1 MNAEEIAQMQR
12 VFSEQQATIQRLE
25 QQLAQLSLQQ
35 TTPAAPTP
43 APAPAPP
50 PPPATAPQPRM
61 PRPNPPSTFSGSR
74 TTDVAAWLF
83 AVDLFFT
90 ISELTDAQRIVYVA
104 TLLSGHALLWYR
116 SSVSSFTSWTCF
128 VAAFERQFAPV
139 NRLRHARDRLAALT
153 QTSSVRRYLGE
164 FTALCLEVTDL
175 SPAEQ
180 LDRFIRGLKPSVR
193 RELELREPTSFSEAS
208 TIADRVDAISY
219 STSTSRSSYRPPS
232 TPRPPRPETA
242 AVPMELD
249 AMLHTSPSRSRG
261 TRLSDAQRAALRDSK
276 ACFYCR
282 KTGHTMKDCPIRP
295 PRPNPGRTAR
305 PAVLHRANADAPAFL
320 HVNSFAV
327 LAVQDQPPA
336 DSLAPRSLS
345 PPPAPP
351 CPPPAPCPSRTSPPT
366 PTPTPSPAAAPSPI
380 VLTSLSASGSS
391 PSSELIILHG
401 TFAGHPARFMVDS
414 GATGN
419 IVSQQYLMRN
429 GLHLATTL
437 SPRRL
442 LLPGPKHTT
451 LPTYTLPPCS
461 IRMGTY
467 RDRLQLAMANI
478 PNPSFDI
485 VLGKPWLAAKN
496 PCVDWINNVV
506 RLDHAGSTHTLTP
519 PPPTPLQADQLNLLS
534 APRFRR
540 AARHDEVFM
549 ALLTQQPNPSTSPSP
564 SAPAPDPPPLHPK
577 AAALVQQYPTVFPK
591 ELPAV
596 QDMPRRSVDHTIHLT
611 GPAPSPRPIYRMSQ
625 PELDQLKKQLD
636 DLLAK
641 GFIRP
646 STSPFAAPVLFVRKK
661 DGSLRLCV
669 DFRALNQQTLK
680 NRYPLP
686 RIDDLLD
693 QLSGAQVFSKIDLRS
708 GYHQIRVAE
717 DDIPKTAFRTRYGHY
732 EFTVLPF
739 GLCNAPATFQQL
751 MNDVFK
757 PHLDDFVLVYLDDI
771 LVFSKSA
778 ADHERHL
785 HLTLSLL
792 RQHQLCANLAK
803 CAFWLDTVDFL
814 GHIVSAAGIQPDPT
828 KVKAVLDWPAPQDKH
843 QLRSF
848 LGTANYYRRL
858 LHHHAHRVLPLTD
871 LLRDEQ
877 PWRWGE
883 AEQRAFADI
892 KAAMA
897 SSPVVRPPDFSLP
910 FTVKTDAS
918 LFAIGAV
925 LTQQDSSGAEYVV
938 AYESRK
944 LNPAQVNY
952 PAHERELLAVLH
964 ALTTWRHY
972 LLGRPF
978 IVETDNS
985 ATTHVLTQSNLT
997 GRQMRW
1003 TQRLAEFDIT
1013 FVHKA
1018 GKHHTVPDALSR
1030 RPDHQLTALSIVDPD
1045 PSFFSTFDRH
1055 APEDP
1060 AYQAA
1065 LSQALSPP
1073 SPSSPTHLQVI
1084 EGRLYTTSTPPRL
1097 YIPSSPLRAQLLHE
1111 AHDAHTAAHLG
1122 RAKTLERLQR
1132 HFYWP
1137 QMHKTVQEYVRTC
1150 DKCQRNKA
1158 TNQLPPGL
1166 LQPLPIPS
1174 RNWQQVSMDFIGPL
1188 PATPRGH
1195 TMIFTIVDKL
1205 SKMIHLIPTTTT
1217 ATAHDTARLFFDH
1230 IFKHHGLPEAIISD
1244 RDPKFTSDFWTS
1256 LFHLTGTRL
1265 LLSSAYHPQ
1274 TDGQTE
1280 RANRTV
1286 EDMLRPYVND
1296 HKTDWDQHLAA
1307 VEFAYNSSEHVG
1319 TGFTPFYLNYGQHP
1333 TTPSALLLP
1342 PPTLVPSQ
1350 AAEDFVT
1357 SMRNNLT
1364 AARSALQRS
1373 IDTQKLHADQHRRH
1387 EEFEVG
1393 DLVLL
1398 SCANLN
1404 LQTAVNSAKLQPRF
1418 VGPFKVLAK
1427 HSPVS
1432 YKLDLPSSMRILPTF
1447 HISRLRPYLSSSS
1460 FPERAV
1466 ELQPSP
1472 VIIDGEA
1479 YFTVEAILGRRWN
1492 DAQHAFQYL
1501 IKWAGYDDS
1510 FNSWE
1515 WGPALAQQDAVAAL
1529 IRDYTARHHA
1539 PQRMPRANPPAT
1551 FSGSRTTDVA
1561 AWLFA
1566 VDLFFTISEL
1576 TDAQRIV
1583 YVATLL
1589 SGHALLWYRSSV
1601 SSFTSWTC
1609 FVAAFERQFAP
1620 VNRLRHAR
1628 DRLAALTQ
1636 TNSVRRY
1643 LGEFTA
1649 LCLEVTDLS
1658 PAEQLDR
1665 FIRGLKPSVRRELE
1679 LREPTSFSEA
1689 STIADRVDAISY
1701 STSASRSSYRPPST
1715 PRPSR
1720 PETAAVPM
1728 ELDAMLHTSP
1738 SRSRGT
1744 RLSDAQRAA
1753 LRDSKA
1759 CFYCRKAGHTM
1770 KDCPIRPP
1778 RPNRANADAPA
1789 FLHVNSFAVLAVQD
1803 QPPAD
1808 SLAPRSLPPPSA
1820 PPCPPPA
1827 PCPSHTSPPTPTP
1840 TPTPSPAAAPS
1851 PIVLTSLSA
1860 SGSSPSSELIIL
1872 HGTFAGHPARFMV
1885 DSGATGNI
1893 VSQQY
1898 LMRNGLHLATT
1909 LSPRRL
1915 LLPGPKHTTLPT
1927 YTLPPCSIRMGTYR
1941 DRLQLSMANIPN
1953 PSFDI
1958 VLGKP
1963 WLAAKNPCVDWI
1975 NNVVRLDHAGSTHTL
1990 TPPPLT
1996 PLQADQLNLLS
2007 APRFRRAA
2015 RHDEVFMALLTQQPN
2030 PSTSPSTSTSSSTP
2044 APDLPPLHP
2053 KAAAL
2058 VQQYPS
2064 VFPKELPAVQ
2074 DMPRRSVD
2082 HTIHLTGPAPSPR
2095 PIYRMSQPEL
2105 DQLKKQL
2112 DDLLAKGFI
2121 RPSTSP
2127 FAAPVLFVR
2136 KKDGSLR
2143 LCVDFR
2149 ALNQQTLKNRAQ
2161 VFSKIDLRSGYHQI
2175 RVAEDDI
2182 PKTAFRTRY
2191 GHYEFTVLPFG
2202 LCNAPATFQQL
2213 MNDVFKPHLDDFV
2226 LVYLDDILVFSKSA
2240 ADHERHLHLTLSLL
2254 RQHQLCANLAKCA
2267 FWLDTVDF
2275 LGHVVSAAGI
2285 QPEPTKVKAV
2295 LDWPAPQDKHQLRS
2309 FLGTANYYRRLL
2321 HHHAHR
2327 VLPLTDL
2334 LRDEQPWRWG
2344 EAEQR
2349 AFADIKAAMASSPVV
2364 RPPDF
2369 SLPFTVKTDASL
2381 FAIGAVLT
2389 QQDSSGAEY
2398 VVAYESR
2405 KLNPAQVNYP
2415 AHERELL
2422 AVLHALTTWRHYL
2435 LGRPFIVETDNSA
2448 TTHVLTQSNLSG
2460 RQMRWTQR
2468 LAEFD
2473 ITFVH
2478 KAGKHHTVPDALSRR
2493 PDHQLTSLSIVDPDP
2508 SFFSTFDR
2516 HAPEDPAYQAALSQ
2530 ALSPHW
2536 YIGTM
2541 EMASTRSAMVEA
2553 SEKEVGSRSSSSR
2566 RNEGLRPRMNR
2577 SSCSAGERSVTSRQS
2592 AVNSP
2597 RYRRTE
2603 LVWGQLRELLFQP
2616 LDCGLL
2622 LREYALHLSDLF
2634 RVHGGAG
2641 LAPRMPRPNPPSTFS
2656 GSRTTD
2662 VAAWLFAVDL
2672 FFTISELTD
2681 AQRIVYVAT
2690 LLSGHALLWYRS
2702 SVSSFT
2708 SWTCFVAAFERQ
2720 FAPVNRLRHARDR
2733 LAALT
2738 QTSSVRRYLGE
2749 FTALCLEVTDL
2760 SPAEQLDR
2768 FIRGLKPSVRREL
2781 ELREPTSF
2789 SEASTI
2795 ADRVDAISYSTST
2808 SRSSYRPPSTPR
2820 PPRPETAAV
2829 PMELDAM
2836 LHTSPSRS
2844 RGTRLSD
2851 AQRAALRDS
2860 KACFYCRKTG
2870 HTMKDCPI
2878 RPPRPNPGR
2887 TARPAVLHRANAD
2900 APAFLHVNSFAVLA
2914 VQDQPPADS
2923 LAPRS
2928 LSPPPAPP
2936 CPPPAPCPSRTSPPT
2951 PTPTPSPAAAPSP
2964 IVLTSL
2970 SASGSSPSSEL
2981 IILHGT
2987 FAGHPARFMVDSGA
3001 TGNIVSQQYL
3011 MRNGLHLATTLSPRR
3026 LLLPGPK
3033 HTTLPTYTL
3042 PPCSIRMGTYRDRLQ
3057 LAMANIPNPSFDI
3070 VLGKPWLAAKNPCVD
3085 WINNVVRLDHA
3096 GSTHTLTPPPP
3107 TPLQADQLNLLS
3119 APRFR
3124 RAARHDEVFMAL
3136 LTQQPNPSTSPS
3148 PSAPAPDPPPLHPK
3162 AAALVQQYPT
3172 VFPKELPAV
3181 QDMPRRSVDHTIH
3194 LTGPAPSPRPIYRMS
3209 QPELDQ
3215 LKKQLDDLL
3224 AKGFIRPSTSPFAAP
3239 VLFVRK
3245 KDGSLRL
3252 CVDFRALNQ
3261 QTLKNRYPLP
3271 RIDDLLDQLS
3281 GAQVFSKIDLRS
3293 GYHQIRVAED
3303 DIPKTAFRTR
3313 YGHYEFTVLPFGL
3326 CNAPATFQQLMN
3338 DVFKPHLDDFVL
3350 VYLDDILVFSKSA
3363 ADHERHL
3370 HLTLSLLR
3378 QHQLCANLAK
3388 CAFWLD
3394 TVDFLGHI
3402 VSAAGIQP
3410 DPTKVKA
3417 VLDWPAPQDK
3427 HQLRSF
3433 LGTANYYRRLL
3444 HHHAHRVLPLTDL
3457 LRDEQPWRWGE
3468 AEQRAFAD
3476 IKAAMASSP
3485 VVRPPDFSLPFTVKT
3500 DASLFAIG
3508 AVLTQQDSSGAEYVV
3523 AYESRKLN
3531 PAQVNYPA
3539 HERELLAVLHALTTW
3554 RHYLLGRPFIV
3565 ETDNSATTHV
3575 LTQSNLTG
3583 RQMRWTQRL
3592 AEFDITFVHKA
3603 GKHHTVP
3610 DALSRRPDHQLTA
3623 LSIVDPDPS
3632 FFSTFDRHAPEDPAY
3647 QAALSQALS
3656 PPSPSS
3662 PTHLQVIEGR
3672 LYTTSTPPRLY
3683 IPSSPLRA
3691 QLLHEAHDAHTAAH
3705 LGRAKTLERL
3715 QRHFY
3720 WPQMHKTVQE
3730 YVRTCDKCQRNKATN
3745 QLPPGLLQ
3753 PLPIPS
3759 RNWQQVSMDFIG
3771 PLPATPRGHTMIFTI
3786 VDKLSKMIHLIPTT
3800 TTATAHDTARLFF
3813 DHIFKHHG
3821 LPEAIISDRDPKFT
3835 SDFWTSLFHLTGT
3848 RLLLSSAYHP
3858 QTDGQTER
3866 ANRTVEDML
3875 RPYVNDHK
3883 TDWDQHL
3890 AAVEFAYN
3898 SSEHVGTGFTPFYLN
3913 YGQHPTTPSALLLP
3927 PPTLVPSQAAEDFV
3941 TSMRN
3946 NLTAAR
3952 SALQRSIDTQKL
3964 HADQHRRHEEFEVG
3978 DLVLLSCANLNLQTA
3993 VNSAK
3998 LQPRFVGPFKVLA
4011 KHSPVSY
4018 KLDLPSSMRI
4028 LPTFHISRLRPY
4040 LSSSSFPE
4048 RAVELQPSP
4057 VIIDGEAYFTVEA
4070 ILGRRWNDA
4079 QHAFQYLIK
4088 WAGYDDSFNSWEW
4101 GPALAQQDAV
4111 AALIRDYTA
4120 RHHAPV
4126 DDDPACQVCASRSP
4140 RPPMLLCDQ
4149 CDKGFHITCLSPP
4162 LRSVPRGAWLCH
4174 QCKQAKAPKKRRGH
4188 PRHWPRNSLFD
4199 TVFDPL
4205 HVILSPLG
4213 STSYTGVASRR
4224 DEMVARGISV
4234 PSSLCCRRTCNS
4246 RIHPRCFADLR
4257 INTKPTPAQGLPS
4270 SSAARE
4276 SDLKNNALEVDHHQ
4290 PKKPVSLPGAPQ
4302 PQFDNEAE
4310 LALVAQFQE

>member
-1 MNAEEIAQMQR
+1 ALIQYLIHKVDTVQNSVNRLEDPVGQDLVVWCQDPVVWCQDPVVWCQDPVGQNPVVRCQDPVVWCQDPVVWCQDPVGQDPVVWCQDPVSHNPVVWYQDLVEKDTHRRTLYRYPLPRIDDLFDKLSGCKVFSSLDLQAGYHQIKITLEDVPKTAFRTPEGHFQFKVLCFGLTNAPATFQR
-12 VFSEQQATIQRLE
+12 VMNDAFATVLGKCALVYLDDILVMSSQWIAILHEDCTQSLKGRITVNLE
-25 QQLAQLSLQQ
+25 RFGLGAVLMQDGYPLAYLSRKLSPAEINY
-35 TTPAAPTP
+35 TTVHNEHPDDFDVLELLGIKDGAPTP
-43 APAPAPP
+43 EAPAVSAANPPAPTAGTYLIKLSEVPMYDGRGDVNTFLFQVADVFSLYPGASEEQKIVSTSERLTGLASAWYRSIRADTTSFFSWHAFASALKAAFKTKSDESKARDQLHLARQKPNQSAVSYATHLRSLYVQIPDMHEGEKLDRFRQGLHPPLRALVDIQNPTSFSQAVEIAVAHDSAYRDAGISTTVPMQLGFISHNKPRQRAQSSSTGQPSAGP
-50 PPPATAPQPRM
+50 PPSRYTKLTDDEKAQYHANNQCTYGREKGHVLRDSVEPSDEPIQAAETSTPISDTTIDVLSAPTAPTSPRYRITKLSNTQGQPADLLIFAGTFHKHPVRILIDGGASASFIDEEFCDKFDVQAAQKHDPDMIRLADGHQQQSTAMIPNARFRMSSYKGQTYQQACHPIHYHRIEVEPGKRPPTRSTYNMSTSELSELKAQITEMQEKGFIRPNTSPYAAGVLFVRKKDGTFRMCVDYRPLNRITIKNKYPLPRVENMLDRLHGATVFSKIDLRQGYHQIRIAPEDIPKTAFSTRYGHFEFTVLPFGLCNAPATFQRLMNDIFRQELDDHVIVYLDDILIFSRTHEEHAKHLDRVLSLLRQHKLYAKLSKCEFGRSQTEFLGHIITSTGIACDPNKLAAINSWPVPTTVHDVRSFLGLANYYRRFVNNFSSIAAPLTALTQADGHDKQGKQRM
-61 PRPNPPSTFSGSR
+61 PRANPPATFSGSR

-116 SSVSSFTSWTCF
+116 SSVGSFTSWTCF

-219 STSTSRSSYRPPS
+219 STSASRSSYRPPS

-282 KTGHTMKDCPIRP
+282 KAGHTMKDCPIRP

-305 PAVLHRANADAPAFL
+305 PAVLQRANADAPAFL
-320 HVNSFAV
+320 HVNPFAV

-336 DSLAPRSLS
+336 DSLAPRSLP

-351 CPPPAPCPSRTSPPT
+351 CSPPAPCPSRTSPPT
-366 PTPTPSPAAAPSPI
+366 PTLTPTPTLSPAAAPSPI

-467 RDRLQLAMANI
+467 RDRLQLSMANI

-506 RLDHAGSTHTLTP
+506 RLEHAGSTHTLTP

-549 ALLTQQPNPSTSPSP
+549 ALLTQQPNPSSSPST
-564 SAPAPDPPPLHPK
+564 STPAPDPPPLHPK
-577 AAALVQQYPTVFPK
+577 AAALVQQYPSVFPK

-1055 APEDP
+1055 APEDL

-1195 TMIFTIVDKL
+1195 TMIFTVVDKL

-1447 HISRLRPYLSSSS
+1447 HISRLRHYLSSSS
-1460 FPERAV
+1460 FPERTV

-1539 PQRMPRANPPAT
+1539 PQNVVADALSCRADYQLYTSALGIPAPNT
-1551 FSGSRTTDVA
+1551 PGIPTATGTESLSAPHPQLHIDEQSATADPQYQRLLA
-1561 AWLFA
+1561 A
-1566 VDLFFTISEL
+1566 
-1576 TDAQRIV
+1576 
-1583 YVATLL
+1583 
-1589 SGHALLWYRSSV
+1589 AL
-1601 SSFTSWTC
+1601 
-1609 FVAAFERQFAP
+1609 AGKARQFQIQG
-1620 VNRLRHAR
+1620 NLM
-1628 DRLAALTQ
+1628 
-1636 TNSVRRY
+1636 Y
-1643 LGEFTA
+1643 
-1649 LCLEVTDLS
+1649 
-1658 PAEQLDR
+1658 
-1665 FIRGLKPSVRRELE
+1665 
-1679 LREPTSFSEA
+1679 
-1689 STIADRVDAISY
+1689 
-1701 STSASRSSYRPPST
+1701 
-1715 PRPSR
+1715 
-1720 PETAAVPM
+1720 
-1728 ELDAMLHTSP
+1728 HTG
-1738 SRSRGT
+1738 RGT
-1744 RLSDAQRAA
+1744 R
-1753 LRDSKA
+1753 
-1759 CFYCRKAGHTM
+1759 
-1770 KDCPIRPP
+1770 
-1778 RPNRANADAPA
+1778 
-1789 FLHVNSFAVLAVQD
+1789 
-1803 QPPAD
+1803 
-1808 SLAPRSLPPPSA
+1808 
-1820 PPCPPPA
+1820 
-1827 PCPSHTSPPTPTP
+1827 
-1840 TPTPSPAAAPS
+1840 
-1851 PIVLTSLSA
+1851 
-1860 SGSSPSSELIIL
+1860 
-1872 HGTFAGHPARFMV
+1872 
-1885 DSGATGNI
+1885 
-1893 VSQQY
+1893 
-1898 LMRNGLHLATT
+1898 
-1909 LSPRRL
+1909 
-1915 LLPGPKHTTLPT
+1915 
-1927 YTLPPCSIRMGTYR
+1927 
-1941 DRLQLSMANIPN
+1941 
-1953 PSFDI
+1953 
-1958 VLGKP
+1958 
-1963 WLAAKNPCVDWI
+1963 
-1975 NNVVRLDHAGSTHTL
+1975 
-1990 TPPPLT
+1990 
-1996 PLQADQLNLLS
+1996 
-2007 APRFRRAA
+2007 
-2015 RHDEVFMALLTQQPN
+2015 
-2030 PSTSPSTSTSSSTP
+2030 
-2044 APDLPPLHP
+2044 
-2053 KAAAL
+2053 
-2058 VQQYPS
+2058 
-2064 VFPKELPAVQ
+2064 
-2074 DMPRRSVD
+2074 
-2082 HTIHLTGPAPSPR
+2082 
-2095 PIYRMSQPEL
+2095 
-2105 DQLKKQL
+2105 
-2112 DDLLAKGFI
+2112 
-2121 RPSTSP
+2121 
-2127 FAAPVLFVR
+2127 
-2136 KKDGSLR
+2136 
-2143 LCVDFR
+2143 
-2149 ALNQQTLKNRAQ
+2149 
-2161 VFSKIDLRSGYHQI
+2161 
-2175 RVAEDDI
+2175 
-2182 PKTAFRTRY
+2182 
-2191 GHYEFTVLPFG
+2191 
-2202 LCNAPATFQQL
+2202 
-2213 MNDVFKPHLDDFV
+2213 
-2226 LVYLDDILVFSKSA
+2226 
-2240 ADHERHLHLTLSLL
+2240 
-2254 RQHQLCANLAKCA
+2254 
-2267 FWLDTVDF
+2267 
-2275 LGHVVSAAGI
+2275 
-2285 QPEPTKVKAV
+2285 
-2295 LDWPAPQDKHQLRS
+2295 
-2309 FLGTANYYRRLL
+2309 
-2321 HHHAHR
+2321 
-2327 VLPLTDL
+2327 
-2334 LRDEQPWRWG
+2334 
-2344 EAEQR
+2344 
-2349 AFADIKAAMASSPVV
+2349 
-2364 RPPDF
+2364 
-2369 SLPFTVKTDASL
+2369 
-2381 FAIGAVLT
+2381 
-2389 QQDSSGAEY
+2389 
-2398 VVAYESR
+2398 
-2405 KLNPAQVNYP
+2405 
-2415 AHERELL
+2415 
-2422 AVLHALTTWRHYL
+2422 
-2435 LGRPFIVETDNSA
+2435 
-2448 TTHVLTQSNLSG
+2448 
-2460 RQMRWTQR
+2460 
-2468 LAEFD
+2468 
-2473 ITFVH
+2473 
-2478 KAGKHHTVPDALSRR
+2478 
-2493 PDHQLTSLSIVDPDP
+2493 
-2508 SFFSTFDR
+2508 
-2516 HAPEDPAYQAALSQ
+2516 
-2530 ALSPHW
+2530 
-2536 YIGTM
+2536 
-2541 EMASTRSAMVEA
+2541 
-2553 SEKEVGSRSSSSR
+2553 
-2566 RNEGLRPRMNR
+2566 
-2577 SSCSAGERSVTSRQS
+2577 
-2592 AVNSP
+2592 
-2597 RYRRTE
+2597 
-2603 LVWGQLRELLFQP
+2603 
-2616 LDCGLL
+2616 
-2622 LREYALHLSDLF
+2622 
-2634 RVHGGAG
+2634 
-2641 LAPRMPRPNPPSTFS
+2641 
-2656 GSRTTD
+2656 
-2662 VAAWLFAVDL
+2662 
-2672 FFTISELTD
+2672 
-2681 AQRIVYVAT
+2681 
-2690 LLSGHALLWYRS
+2690 
-2702 SVSSFT
+2702 
-2708 SWTCFVAAFERQ
+2708 
-2720 FAPVNRLRHARDR
+2720 
-2733 LAALT
+2733 
-2738 QTSSVRRYLGE
+2738 
-2749 FTALCLEVTDL
+2749 
-2760 SPAEQLDR
+2760 
-2768 FIRGLKPSVRREL
+2768 
-2781 ELREPTSF
+2781 
-2789 SEASTI
+2789 
-2795 ADRVDAISYSTST
+2795 
-2808 SRSSYRPPSTPR
+2808 
-2820 PPRPETAAV
+2820 
-2829 PMELDAM
+2829 
-2836 LHTSPSRS
+2836 
-2844 RGTRLSD
+2844 
-2851 AQRAALRDS
+2851 
-2860 KACFYCRKTG
+2860 
-2870 HTMKDCPI
+2870 
-2878 RPPRPNPGR
+2878 
-2887 TARPAVLHRANAD
+2887 
-2900 APAFLHVNSFAVLA
+2900 
-2914 VQDQPPADS
+2914 
-2923 LAPRS
+2923 
-2928 LSPPPAPP
+2928 
-2936 CPPPAPCPSRTSPPT
+2936 
-2951 PTPTPSPAAAPSP
+2951 
-2964 IVLTSL
+2964 
-2970 SASGSSPSSEL
+2970 
-2981 IILHGT
+2981 
-2987 FAGHPARFMVDSGA
+2987 
-3001 TGNIVSQQYL
+3001 
-3011 MRNGLHLATTLSPRR
+3011 
-3026 LLLPGPK
+3026 
-3033 HTTLPTYTL
+3033 
-3042 PPCSIRMGTYRDRLQ
+3042 
-3057 LAMANIPNPSFDI
+3057 
-3070 VLGKPWLAAKNPCVD
+3070 
-3085 WINNVVRLDHA
+3085 
-3096 GSTHTLTPPPP
+3096 
-3107 TPLQADQLNLLS
+3107 
-3119 APRFR
+3119 
-3124 RAARHDEVFMAL
+3124 
-3136 LTQQPNPSTSPS
+3136 
-3148 PSAPAPDPPPLHPK
+3148 
-3162 AAALVQQYPT
+3162 
-3172 VFPKELPAV
+3172 
-3181 QDMPRRSVDHTIH
+3181 
-3194 LTGPAPSPRPIYRMS
+3194 
-3209 QPELDQ
+3209 
-3215 LKKQLDDLL
+3215 
-3224 AKGFIRPSTSPFAAP
+3224 
-3239 VLFVRK
+3239 
-3245 KDGSLRL
+3245 
-3252 CVDFRALNQ
+3252 
-3261 QTLKNRYPLP
+3261 
-3271 RIDDLLDQLS
+3271 
-3281 GAQVFSKIDLRS
+3281 
-3293 GYHQIRVAED
+3293 
-3303 DIPKTAFRTR
+3303 
-3313 YGHYEFTVLPFGL
+3313 
-3326 CNAPATFQQLMN
+3326 
-3338 DVFKPHLDDFVL
+3338 
-3350 VYLDDILVFSKSA
+3350 
-3363 ADHERHL
+3363 
-3370 HLTLSLLR
+3370 
-3378 QHQLCANLAK
+3378 
-3388 CAFWLD
+3388 
-3394 TVDFLGHI
+3394 
-3402 VSAAGIQP
+3402 
-3410 DPTKVKA
+3410 
-3417 VLDWPAPQDK
+3417 
-3427 HQLRSF
+3427 
-3433 LGTANYYRRLL
+3433 
-3444 HHHAHRVLPLTDL
+3444 
-3457 LRDEQPWRWGE
+3457 
-3468 AEQRAFAD
+3468 
-3476 IKAAMASSP
+3476 
-3485 VVRPPDFSLPFTVKT
+3485 
-3500 DASLFAIG
+3500 
-3508 AVLTQQDSSGAEYVV
+3508 
-3523 AYESRKLN
+3523 
-3531 PAQVNYPA
+3531 
-3539 HERELLAVLHALTTW
+3539 
-3554 RHYLLGRPFIV
+3554 
-3565 ETDNSATTHV
+3565 
-3575 LTQSNLTG
+3575 
-3583 RQMRWTQRL
+3583 
-3592 AEFDITFVHKA
+3592 
-3603 GKHHTVP
+3603 
-3610 DALSRRPDHQLTA
+3610 
-3623 LSIVDPDPS
+3623 
-3632 FFSTFDRHAPEDPAY
+3632 
-3647 QAALSQALS
+3647 
-3656 PPSPSS
+3656 
-3662 PTHLQVIEGR
+3662 
-3672 LYTTSTPPRLY
+3672 RLY
-3683 IPSSPLRA
+3683 IPHRWE
-3691 QLLHEAHDAHTAAH
+3691 H
-3705 LGRAKTLERL
+3705 
-3715 QRHFY
+3715 
-3720 WPQMHKTVQE
+3720 
-3730 YVRTCDKCQRNKATN
+3730 
-3745 QLPPGLLQ
+3745 
-3753 PLPIPS
+3753 
-3759 RNWQQVSMDFIG
+3759 VSMDLITQ
-3771 PLPATPRGHTMIFTI
+3771 LPSTAAGHDAIVVF
-3786 VDKLSKMIHLIPTT
+3786 VDKLTKMIHAVPTT
-3800 TTATAHDTARLFF
+3800 TTVTAPILARIFF
-3813 DHIFKHHG
+3813 DHVFRLHG
-3821 LPEAIISDRDPKFT
+3821 LPKVIVSDRDPRFT
-3835 SDFWTSLFHLTGT
+3835 AAFWKELFHLTGT
-3848 RLLLSSAYHP
+3848 HLNMSTANHP

-3866 ANRTVEDML
+3866 ANRTLEDML
-3875 RPYVNDHK
+3875 RNFVSPHHD
-3883 TDWDQHL
+3883 DWDTHL
-3890 AAVEFAYN
+3890 TAAEFAYN
-3898 SSEHVGTGFTPFYLN
+3898 SSVHAATGFTPFHLNSGQQPHTPLSLSAPASHVAPADKESAQAFLQRMAADITAATHHLHNAQERATKYANAERQDHNFKVGDQVYLADSFFTHSQIAQSAADHATRKFSPR
-3913 YGQHPTTPSALLLP
+3913 QHGPFRVLEVVTPVALRLEFPPVWKSMHPVVHVSHVKVHNDGSAMFPTRNPAPPPEPEVIDGETHFHVQEFRNHRFQRRQLQLQVKWLGHPDHENSWLPLTQLQQDLSKGVLKKLLDDYARPVPSATNRKSSYSQPCILLSRLYSNTLPTRKVLSRRQARWMEFMSRFSYSLVHIASTVNPADPLSRFVHESPESVSAINSPAPSSLWSYSLELVAKSRQHGAGSMERVLLP
-3927 PPTLVPSQAAEDFV
+3927 VVMVL
-3941 TSMRN
+3941 
-3946 NLTAAR
+3946 L
-3952 SALQRSIDTQKL
+3952 
-3964 HADQHRRHEEFEVG
+3964 
-3978 DLVLLSCANLNLQTA
+3978 LVLLLL
-3993 VNSAK
+3993 
-3998 LQPRFVGPFKVLA
+3998 LL
-4011 KHSPVSY
+4011 
-4018 KLDLPSSMRI
+4018 LLE
-4028 LPTFHISRLRPY
+4028 L
-4040 LSSSSFPE
+4040 LSSLVV
-4048 RAVELQPSP
+4048 ATNP
-4057 VIIDGEAYFTVEA
+4057 V
-4070 ILGRRWNDA
+4070 
-4079 QHAFQYLIK
+4079 
-4088 WAGYDDSFNSWEW
+4088 W
-4101 GPALAQQDAV
+4101 G
-4111 AALIRDYTA
+4111 
-4120 RHHAPV
+4120 
-4126 DDDPACQVCASRSP
+4126 
-4140 RPPMLLCDQ
+4140 
-4149 CDKGFHITCLSPP
+4149 
-4162 LRSVPRGAWLCH
+4162 
-4174 QCKQAKAPKKRRGH
+4174 
-4188 PRHWPRNSLFD
+4188 
-4199 TVFDPL
+4199 
-4205 HVILSPLG
+4205 
-4213 STSYTGVASRR
+4213 
-4224 DEMVARGISV
+4224 
-4234 PSSLCCRRTCNS
+4234 
-4246 RIHPRCFADLR
+4246 
-4257 INTKPTPAQGLPS
+4257 
-4270 SSAARE
+4270 
-4276 SDLKNNALEVDHHQ
+4276 
-4290 PKKPVSLPGAPQ
+4290 
-4302 PQFDNEAE
+4302 
-4310 LALVAQFQE
+4310 